1 MRSTPIGFEEKDWN
15 LFYTEGY
22 VPALGLLES
31 AKMRCERESDSLE
44 NEINELDGK
53 INKGLS
59 NAVKAVEKKKNGIN
73 SNTNSN
79 TNTSTHTR
87 AEGTEEGDRLD
98 IDLIDLHS
106 EVKRIT
112 EQLALVEIAKREIEN
127 VSSKVAS
134 SYTAEGVDWDYMHN
148 ELLPVRTPRYKTIPS
163 QLLQR
168 SRWLF
173 KTASKLQHGLYNS
186 SCSIAEHFYRSHA
199 DAAIFHL
206 GALSLPLPL
215 TPGVG
220 GANSTPL
227 TPGVGGA
234 NSTPLLDEIDN
245 SASDNGNSNSNSN
258 SNKYDEDEDVDE
270 GEKENRRQVRILPA
284 AIVEEYRTTGAEDA
298 LLQVRACVNV
308 Y

>member
-1 MRSTPIGFEEKDWN
+1 MQSKLW
-15 LFYTEGY
+15 
-22 VPALGLLES
+22 
-31 AKMRCERESDSLE
+31 K
-44 NEINELDGK
+44 
-53 INKGLS
+53 
-59 NAVKAVEKKKNGIN
+59 KKKNGIN

-227 TPGVGGA
+227 
-234 NSTPLLDEIDN
+234 LDEIDN